1 MKLSQQ
7 SHLVLA
13 DYQTNRFKVGGFPFE
28 IKCWEPETHP
38 LHLKKTDMIW
48 QQLVHVQYENEDR
61 LLPKIFLDV
70 KIFNDFVLLGKNTG
84 YTQMNSLLSALW
96 KLNGGY
102 DLTDVG
108 HGFFMAKF
116 DQENDRQ
123 KSWTEILG

>member
-70 KIFNDFVLLGKNTG
+70 KIFNDLCYPWGDSLIIKLLGEE
-84 YTQMNSLLSALW
+84 YRVYPDELSFECPMETKW
-96 KLNGGY
+96 W
-102 DLTDVG
+102 
-108 HGFFMAKF
+108 F
-116 DQENDRQ
+116 
-123 KSWTEILG
+123 